1 MHVRLL
7 LWSLRHRRWR
17 HVLNALVMA
26 TTVAVVMLFAAVTL
40 ELVSFT
46 RLSADRELA
55 RILVAP
61 KMLSGDGRLPMSL
74 ASTIKQIDG
83 VKHVSRYLITRG
95 EHPSGARYLVAGEED
110 SGLELATDFFPV
122 EPAALEAW
130 KQEKRIGAIVSDES
144 MAELKLKIGDLVEL
158 PTEYG
163 PMQIKVVGI
172 SRKGKIGHRIAVHFD
187 YLQELGKNP
196 DTCQYRVYSSPDDYD
211 RVAAG
216 IIEKTAQTPSPA
228 RAFSDSQ
235 FATSWVR
242 RVSVVPALLGFL
254 GAFLMLT
261 TALTL
266 ANNTAISIRE
276 RRIETATLRTIGYR
290 KSSII
295 RVVLAE
301 AVLIGIIGGLVSVVV
316 TAILLRNGVQLTP
329 GTDRLLQKVSLTP
342 FAIGCGLLTSVLI
355 PLAGALPAALS
366 SVRRPLVD
374 ALRDTA

>member
-7 LWSLRHRRWR
+7 FWSLRHRRWR

-26 TTVAVVMLFAAVTL
+26 TTVAVVMLFVAVTV

-55 RILVAP
+55 RILVTP
-61 KMLSGDGRLPMSL
+61 KMLTGDSSLPMSL
-74 ASTIKQIDG
+74 YSTLKQIDG
-83 VKHVSRYLITRG
+83 VKQVSRYLITRG
-95 EHPSGARYLVAGEED
+95 EHSSGARYLVAGEEE

-122 EPAALEAW
+122 EPAVIEAF
-130 KQEKRIGAIVSDES
+130 KQEKRLGAVVSEETF
-144 MAELKLKIGDLVEL
+144 AELKLKIGDLIEL
-158 PTEYG
+158 PTEFG
-163 PMQIKVVGI
+163 PMQVKVVGV

-196 DTCQYRVYSSPDDYD
+196 DACQYRVYAAPQDFD
-211 RVAAG
+211 RVAAS
-216 IIEKTAQTPSPA
+216 IIEKTAQTPTPT

-266 ANNTAISIRE
+266 ANNAAISIRE
-276 RRIETATLRTIGYR
+276 RRIETATLRTIGFR

-301 AVLIGIIGGLVSVVV
+301 AVLIGIIGGVVSVIV
-316 TAILLRNGVQLTP
+316 TILLLRNGVQLTP
-329 GTDRLLQKVSLTP
+329 GTDRLLQKVTLTP

-366 SVRRPLVD
+366 SVRRPLVE